1 VDSDDNEMLMED
13 YCVQLLG
20 DLNSGHWL
28 SW

>member
-1 VDSDDNEMLMED
+1 MLMED